1 MLTQALHCGLAPC
14 PHHPLMQKTMVSGL
28 VVRQSLQQGL
38 QVHPIHGLFDTH
50 DMAGAAQQDSASQAK
65 HDDCGWHCLDYHVAA
80 HTLPTP
86 FMSEPNSKQ
95 RLELV
100 QEVSPSTSATP
111 SAEGPPKSSYES
123 SYSSSY
129 SSYCACCACALMAA
143 LSAAPA
149 LSKNR
154 DTPCEQSHRYSPQ
167 KTASRQ
173 AFLSRCH
180 PLAPNLYGSHG
191 KFSARYV
198 HVWTRVTTDVHPS
211 GDETLHNLSS
221 NLKISKTST

>member
-1 MLTQALHCGLAPC
+1 MPMTWQTLHGTIVKARLSMMIVNGIDSHWLSCC
-14 PHHPLMQKTMVSGL
+14 C
-28 VVRQSLQQGL
+28 
-38 QVHPIHGLFDTH
+38 TH
-50 DMAGAAQQDSASQAK
+50 TAY
-65 HDDCGWHCLDYHVAA
+65 CC
-80 HTLPTP
+80 
-86 FMSEPNSKQ
+86 MSEPNSMQ
-95 RLELV
+95 LPEV
-100 QEVSPSTSATP
+100 AQEVSPSTSATP

-154 DTPCEQSHRYSPQ
+154 DTPCEQAHRYSPQ

-180 PLAPNLYGSHG
+180 PLAPNLHGSHG
-191 KFSARYV
+191 KFSAR
-198 HVWTRVTTDVHPS
+198 
-211 GDETLHNLSS
+211 
-221 NLKISKTST
+221 